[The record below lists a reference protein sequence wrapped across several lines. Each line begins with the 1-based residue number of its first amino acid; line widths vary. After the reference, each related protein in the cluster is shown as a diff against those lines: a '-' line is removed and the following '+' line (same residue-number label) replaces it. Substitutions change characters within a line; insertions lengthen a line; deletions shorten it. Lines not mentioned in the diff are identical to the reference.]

1 MEVDII
7 QLVLQAGSGVVVAY
21 MMYLLFRNA
30 QDNWK
35 DTIDRL
41 LNGINGR
48 LDMLNDRI
56 DMLVDK
62 EDKDA

>member
-1 MEVDII
+1 MEVDIV
-7 QLVLQAGSGVVVAY
+7 QLILQAGSGVIVAY

-30 QDNWK
+30 QNNWK

-48 LDMLNDRI
+48 LDTMNERI
-56 DMLVDK
+56 DALVADD
-62 EDKDA
+62 E